1 MALAAAV
8 GSPDAYAGEV
18 PVAYVQLVQG
28 ARADSEE
35 LLAFAARHVSERAAV
50 PKRIEILASLPVTP
64 VGKLFKPALQR
75 REIERVVRQ
84 EAAQAGY
91 AVEVEVVQD
100 GRRGTLARLQG
111 PDRHDLAAA
120 LGRYAFQVECLP

>member
-1 MALAAAV
+1 M
-8 GSPDAYAGEV
+8 
-18 PVAYVQLVQG
+18 
-28 ARADSEE
+28 
-35 LLAFAARHVSERAAV
+35 
-50 PKRIEILASLPVTP
+50 
-64 VGKLFKPALQR
+64 
-75 REIERVVRQ
+75 VRQ